1 MRYALCA
8 MRSAEN
14 RERLVRMYY
23 FHPVIVHFTI
33 ALLSV
38 AVISDFLYLITKK
51 ETFYQVANWMLAI
64 GVTCAVGAVLT
75 GNQAASRVE
84 VSGEIETLV
93 QTHRN
98 SGQITM
104 WSFVVLTALRFL
116 FIKLRLFQ
124 KPAKWIYY
132 LFSVAALLLLF
143 RTGLLGGEMVYIH
156 GVGVNKSAP
165 PVSKPSFEE

>member
-1 MRYALCA
+1 
-8 MRSAEN
+8 
-14 RERLVRMYY
+14 MYY

-51 ETFYQVANWMLAI
+51 DTFYQVANWMLVI
-64 GVTCAVGAVLT
+64 GAMCAVGAVLT

-84 VSGEIETLV
+84 IPAEIDALV
-93 QTHRN
+93 RAHRN

-104 WSFVVLTALRFL
+104 WSFVILTALRFL
-116 FIKLRLFQ
+116 FIKLRLLQ
-124 KPAKWIYY
+124 KPLKWIYY
-132 LFSVAALLLLF
+132 LASVTALIFLF

-165 PVSKPSFEE
+165 PASKPSFE

>member
-1 MRYALCA
+1 MPYAPYA

-14 RERLVRMYY
+14 EKRLVRMYY

-51 ETFYQVANWMLAI
+51 ETFYQVASWMLVI
-64 GVTCAVGAVLT
+64 GAMCAVGAVLT

-84 VSGEIETLV
+84 IPAEIEALV

-104 WSFVVLTALRFL
+104 WSFLSLAALRFL

-124 KPAKWIYY
+124 KPLKWIYY
-132 LFSVAALLLLF
+132 LASAAALLFLF

-165 PVSKPSFEE
+165 PVSKPSFE